1 MSSLLLPL
9 IIASCILSIISL
21 ISLKKPGITSSLL
34 LSSFNSLKEA
44 SKIEIPLSLSI
55 RKIL

>member
-9 IIASCILSIISL
+9 TIASCILSIISL
-21 ISLKKPGITSSLL
+21 ISLKNPEMASLFL
-34 LSSFNSLKEA
+34 LAPFKSLKVV
-44 SKIEIPLSLSI
+44 SKREIPLSLSI